1 MHLPSSFDGYTNPE
15 VKWNP
20 GWGDTGSSVGRAG
33 RGSKENLFGEG
44 TENEGERTEAA
55 VAEILGEAAA
65 LNLLKFH
72 FTKPHLSLTAVQIRV
87 FLLLFFPI

>member
-1 MHLPSSFDGYTNPE
+1 MHLPSSFDGYANPE

-20 GWGDTGSSVGRAG
+20 GWGDTGSSV
-33 RGSKENLFGEG
+33 SGERESG
-44 TENEGERTEAA
+44 EEAPKRMERTEAA

-65 LNLLKFH
+65 LNLFKFH

-87 FLLLFFPI
+87 LLLLFFPI